1 MLEVR
6 RGETMSIVD
15 KYIHYVNQEV
25 KNDPEKGWDWM
36 VRGFQANKLKTRLL
50 PKKGL
55 SKGYQKLEAM
65 MMSLVADSLSHEGS
79 YVWGNIFAPCEI
91 LQCFDKRTLSIEC
104 LSCYFS
110 GYHLEDY
117 FIDCAQNAGLAPT
130 LCSYHKTFTGAVESG
145 VLKAPE
151 YAVTTSLSCDGNLNT
166 FRYLEK
172 KIGVPFTFLD
182 VPYDCDP
189 DSVDYLADQLRE
201 MTKSLEK
208 VFGLRFDEDRLR
220 QIIQVENETR
230 KSLLRFY
237 ELEKE
242 HYYPGEIISQLY
254 LMMGTHLL
262 MGTEE
267 FRNLVNFMVK
277 DIQTYPRFEGKRILW
292 VHLLPF
298 YQETLRSYF
307 NGSRR
312 YQVIASDIVLDY
324 ANELDASDPFRALA
338 VKTIRNIY
346 NGSYAYKAEALGQ
359 FAREVDADAVIHFC
373 HWGCKQA
380 SGGSVLLKEKM
391 KEMGIPM
398 LILDGDG
405 IDKRN
410 SHDGQIK
417 TRLEAFLEILD
428 EEDGEESDAGRK
440 NRIDGEKEKA
450 C

>member
-1 MLEVR
+1 MAKR
-6 RGETMSIVD
+6 SIAD
-15 KYIHYVNQEV
+15 SYIRYVNQEV
-25 KNDPEKGWDWM
+25 KEKPEKGWNHM
-36 VRGFQANKLKTRLL
+36 VQGFQANKWRARLL
-50 PKKGL
+50 PKGNL

-65 MMSLVADSLSHEGS
+65 MMSLVADALSHKDR

-91 LQCFDKRTLSIEC
+91 MQCFGVRTLSIEC

-117 FIDCAQNAGLAPT
+117 FIDCAQNSGIAPT
-130 LCSYHKTFTGAVESG
+130 LCSYHKTFVGAVESG
-145 VLKAPE
+145 ALQGPR

-172 KIGVPFTFLD
+172 KIGVSFTFLD
-182 VPYDCDP
+182 VPYRDDEE
-189 DSVDYLADQLRE
+189 SVEYLAGQLRD
-201 MTKSLEK
+201 MTSRLEE
-208 VFGLRFDEDRLR
+208 VFGRRFDEETLR
-220 QIIQVENETR
+220 QAIRVENETR
-230 KSLLRFY
+230 RELLKFY
-237 ELEKE
+237 ELEKQ

-267 FRNLVNFMVK
+267 FLDLVRFMVQ
-277 DIQTYPRFEGKRILW
+277 DIQTYPRLEGKRILW

-298 YQETLRSYF
+298 YQETLREYF
-307 NGSRR
+307 NGSKK
-312 YQVIASDIVLDY
+312 YQVIASDIVLDF
-324 ANELDASDPFRALA
+324 AEELDETDPFRALA

-346 NGSYAYKAEALGQ
+346 NGSYGHKAEALGRL
-359 FAREVDADAVIHFC
+359 AREMDADAVIHFC

-380 SGGSVLLKEKM
+380 SGGSILLKEKM
-391 KEMGIPM
+391 KELGIPM

-428 EEDGEESDAGRK
+428 AGGEQKE
-440 NRIDGEKEKA
+440 GET

>member
-1 MLEVR
+1 
-6 RGETMSIVD
+6 
-15 KYIHYVNQEV
+15 
-25 KNDPEKGWDWM
+25 M

-50 PKKGL
+50 PKKDL

-145 VLKAPE
+145 ILKAPE

-189 DSVDYLADQLRE
+189 ESVDYLADQLRE
-201 MTKSLEK
+201 MTKS
-208 VFGLRFDEDRLR
+208 
-220 QIIQVENETR
+220 
-230 KSLLRFY
+230 
-237 ELEKE
+237 LEKE

-380 SGGSVLLKEKM
+380 SGGSALLKEKM
-391 KEMGIPM
+391 KEMG
-398 LILDGDG
+398 
-405 IDKRN
+405 K
-410 SHDGQIK
+410 
-417 TRLEAFLEILD
+417 
-428 EEDGEESDAGRK
+428 
-440 NRIDGEKEKA
+440 KA
-450 C
+450 MPEGKIG

>member
-1 MLEVR
+1 M
-6 RGETMSIVD
+6 
-15 KYIHYVNQEV
+15 
-25 KNDPEKGWDWM
+25 
-36 VRGFQANKLKTRLL
+36 
-50 PKKGL
+50 
-55 SKGYQKLEAM
+55 
-65 MMSLVADSLSHEGS
+65 
-79 YVWGNIFAPCEI
+79 
-91 LQCFDKRTLSIEC
+91 
-104 LSCYFS
+104 
-110 GYHLEDY
+110 
-117 FIDCAQNAGLAPT
+117 
-130 LCSYHKTFTGAVESG
+130 
-145 VLKAPE
+145 
-151 YAVTTSLSCDGNLNT
+151 
-166 FRYLEK
+166 
-172 KIGVPFTFLD
+172 
-182 VPYDCDP
+182 
-189 DSVDYLADQLRE
+189 ADQLRE

-208 VFGLRFDEDRLR
+208 VFGRRFDEDRLR

-277 DIQTYPRFEGKRILW
+277 DIQAYPRFEGKRILW